1 MRWDVVLLA
10 VAPPSEFSVST
21 VKLDN
26 RASNFSSGMDTE
38 HGMLRA
44 GNVTL
49 KRCIMGSYGV
59 GPEQVVGEPDWVDTV
74 PFDIVA
80 KADQPVEDDA
90 VMNAMLQRLLADR
103 FKLVLHRETRSLE
116 AYVLEVDKKGAKL
129 AVAMGG
135 ESSTNTSTNQAGVT
149 ISAHNTGMELLAEDL
164 ARAVDLPV
172 VDQTGLKGI
181 YNFTLHWTPDD
192 LRTANNADS
201 ISIFTAIEEQ
211 LGLRLHATKAP
222 VQVLVI
228 DHVEKPSPN

>member
-1 MRWDVVLLA
+1 
-10 VAPPSEFSVST
+10 
-21 VKLDN
+21 
-26 RASNFSSGMDTE
+26 
-38 HGMLRA
+38 
-44 GNVTL
+44 
-49 KRCIMGSYGV
+49 
-59 GPEQVVGEPDWVDTV
+59 VDTV